1 MTSKLSNTAFF
12 TNKEEIL
19 PPPLLQW
26 AFARVT
32 ADMIEFGSYLL
43 SPRVKREK
51 NGIRL
56 SLLWTDPVL
65 CVSALAEHMLYYK
78 TYQPVWGKA
87 SLCVPSLLSHRT
99 TSGFSPSS
107 VPRPLVKKNAEN
119 SQKALEASY
128 VWRHLNPCLAHTG
141 VLAFPLH
148 RLFSNSR
155 DAQTFPLRYFWTLCR
170 F

>member
-51 NGIRL
+51 NGVRL

-107 VPRPLVKKNAEN
+107 VPRPLVKKKCGKLSKGTWSKLCVKTPKPVPGTHWSFSIPTPSSFLKFSRCPNF
-119 SQKALEASY
+119 SPS
-128 VWRHLNPCLAHTG
+128 
-141 VLAFPLH
+141 
-148 RLFSNSR
+148 LFL
-155 DAQTFPLRYFWTLCR
+155 DTV
-170 F
+170 